1 MEQHVEAKPDGF
13 EAQELMRLLNSGV
26 DEIVFSVSY
35 TLEGST

>member
-13 EAQELMRLLNSGV
+13 EAQELMRLLNRGV
-26 DEIVFSVSY
+26 DEIVFSVSH

>member
-13 EAQELMRLLNSGV
+13 EDHELMRFLNRGV